1 MHDKSVTQT
10 GELLA
15 WRPLI
20 FDCAEELDRKKFNEF
35 ATTAKVWRTHDT
47 IIQQVKDLLYA
58 RHPQWIKRPIGEAQL
73 QLEIEKLTDGAPLT
87 HYGCWVYYPWSGMLV
102 HLLPT
107 EEFQELRGNR
117 NRNKIT
123 VEEQK
128 KLTKL
133 TIGVVGLSV
142 GNAVATALA
151 MEGIGGCLKLADF
164 DQLDLS
170 NMNRVQATVADIGL
184 PKTVL
189 CMRQIYGMNPYAHV
203 IPFTDGLTEEN
214 LDEFYTG
221 TPKLDLIVD
230 ECDDIRIK
238 VLLRE
243 RAKALRVPV
252 LMETSNRGML
262 DVERYDLEP
271 ERPIFHGL
279 LGNVTSADIP
289 VDLAMDEKIKFV
301 IPIIGLESLSTRS
314 AASMSE
320 IGRTISTWPQLG
332 SEVILGGATI
342 STAVR
347 QWALGESLISG
358 RRYIDLT
365 ELVSTGIAQYAITME
380 EPTPKLGVSDT

>member
-1 MHDKSVTQT
+1 MHDKSVAQT
-10 GELLA
+10 EELLA
-15 WRPLI
+15 WQPLI
-20 FDCAEELDRKKFNEF
+20 FDCTEERDRKELNEF

-47 IIQQVKDLLYA
+47 IIQQVKDLLYE
-58 RHPQWIKRPIGEAQL
+58 RHPQWIKNPVSQAQV
-73 QLEIEKLTDGAPLT
+73 QIEIEKLTGGAPLG
-87 HYGCWVYYPWSGMLV
+87 HYGCWIYYPWSGMLV
-102 HLLPT
+102 HLLPA

-123 VEEQK
+123 AEEQK
-128 KLTKL
+128 KLAQL

-142 GNAVATALA
+142 GNAVAAALA

-184 PKTVL
+184 SKTVL

-203 IPFTDGLTEEN
+203 VPFMDGLTEEN

-221 TPKLDLIVD
+221 YPKLDLIVD
-230 ECDDIRIK
+230 ECDDIRMK

-243 RAKALRVPV
+243 RAKALQVPV

-289 VDLAMDEKIKFV
+289 VDLAMEEKIKFV

-342 STAVR
+342 STAIR
-347 QWALGESLISG
+347 QWALGEPLASG

-365 ELVSTGIAQYAITME
+365 ELVSTEITQYADAIEGFTR
-380 EPTPKLGVSDT
+380 LGMDDN